1 MADQEYTTKIR
12 IEADTKGGVEA
23 EKTIEKVGTA
33 AKKANRDSHTGFA
46 DTGREV
52 GNVTKAVGL
61 LHRAMA
67 GFGTIAIFTGLLSK
81 IDSLYRKLDEAV
93 TKAQE
98 LRDRLEKEADTKAI
112 ENMAS
117 AYDKLKK
124 SIDDATTARQ
134 RANELEDME
143 RGSARELEDI
153 NAQAAKDAEL
163 AALNPN
169 DRYYEQK
176 KAQIE
181 AKYSGEAAN
190 RAAQRKVEDAE
201 TTAARATAEADAKA
215 GDAEVRRA
223 ALVGDRQQLDVLKE
237 RLREALAGSVSQNA
251 LDANRISEV
260 ALVNL
265 LRIGGFQ
272 GGWSRLGD
280 ERTEEGDKLRNA
292 NEEKAKALEAEIKK
306 KEKDIAEKEAEIA
319 KLEAEAQHLSKKSVI
334 QSSIAENAKDMASVT
349 RAQSHR
355 SEQAASA
362 ALSRTIESETDAT
375 RAKALV
381 EAQIPETQRQIYLQ
395 KQRIAAAD
403 ASVAQA
409 QAAYDTAT
417 GSAKGT
423 AAQRLAQVTHTA
435 NETKDEAERL
445 IKQLNETLNGMKSV
459 MNAATSAL
467 NKNNSQRLTSQA
479 QQYVSQ

>member
-1 MADQEYTTKIR
+1 MADQEYTTKIK
-12 IEADTKGGVEA
+12 IEADTKGGE
-23 EKTIEKVGTA
+23 EA
-33 AKKANRDSHTGFA
+33 AKSFEKAGVKAKSFSG
-46 DTGREV
+46 
-52 GNVTKAVGL
+52 AVGGVT
-61 LHRAMA
+61 RAMELMNRVLA
-67 GFGTIAIFTGLLSK
+67 GFGTIAVFTGLLSK

-93 TKAQE
+93 TKSQE

-143 RGSARELEDI
+143 RGSAREFEDI

-181 AKYSGEAAN
+181 AKYSSEAAN
-190 RAAQRKVEDAE
+190 RAANRKVEDAE
-201 TTAARATAEADAKA
+201 TAAARTMAEADAKA

-319 KLEAEAQHLSKKSVI
+319 ELEKEASFLSQKSVI
-334 QSSIAENAKDMASVT
+334 QAGMAENAKD
-349 RAQSHR
+349 
-355 SEQAASA
+355 AASA
-362 ALSRTIESETDAT
+362 TRTAGYRSETAAAEALSGQFAAETDAV
-375 RAKALV
+375 RAKALL
-381 EAQIPETQRQIYLQ
+381 EAEKMRIEQQ
-395 KQRIAAAD
+395 IAAQNQRVAD
-403 ASVAQA
+403 AGADVWMAQGAVSEATANGNRAGAAAASRQLASA
-409 QAAYDTAT
+409 Q
-417 GSAKGT
+417 S
-423 AAQRLAQVTHTA
+423 AAQSV
-435 NETKDEAERL
+435 EFEAGRL
-445 IKQLNETLNGMKSV
+445 ITSLEAKLKNIESLLNKANG
-459 MNAATSAL
+459 AL
-467 NKNNSQRLTSQA
+467 QKNNSQRLTAQAEALTSQ
-479 QQYVSQ
+479 

>member
-1 MADQEYTTKIR
+1 MADQEYTTKIK
-12 IEADTKGGVEA
+12 IEADTKGGE
-23 EKTIEKVGTA
+23 EA
-33 AKKANRDSHTGFA
+33 AKSFEKAGAKAKSFSG
-46 DTGREV
+46 
-52 GNVTKAVGL
+52 AVGGVT
-61 LHRAMA
+61 RAMELMNRALA
-67 GFGTIAIFTGLLSK
+67 GFGIIAVFTGLLSK

-190 RAAQRKVEDAE
+190 RAVQRKVEDAE
-201 TTAARATAEADAKA
+201 TAAARTMAEADAKA

-223 ALVGDRQQLDVLKE
+223 ALVGDRQRLDVLKG

-292 NEEKAKALEAEIKK
+292 NEEKAKALEAKIKA
-306 KEKDIAEKEAEIA
+306 KEKDIAEKERQIAE
-319 KLEAEAQHLSKKSVI
+319 LEKEASFLSQKSVI
-334 QSSIAENAKDMASVT
+334 QAGMAENAKDAASVT
-349 RAQSHR
+349 RTAGYR
-355 SEQAASA
+355 SETAAA
-362 ALSRTIESETDAT
+362 GALSGQIAAETDAA
-375 RAKALV
+375 RAKQLL
-381 EAQIPETQRQIYLQ
+381 EAEKARVETQIAAQ
-395 KQRIAAAD
+395 KQRVADAGADVWMAQGAVSEATANGNRADAAA
-403 ASVAQA
+403 ASRQLASAQ
-409 QAAYDTAT
+409 
-417 GSAKGT
+417 S
-423 AAQRLAQVTHTA
+423 AAQGV
-435 NETKDEAERL
+435 EFEAGRL
-445 IKQLNETLNGMKSV
+445 ITSLEAKLKNIESLLNKAN
-459 MNAATSAL
+459 SAL
-467 NKNNSQRLTSQA
+467 QKNNSQRLTAQAEALTSQ
-479 QQYVSQ
+479 